1 MLVVHLKNSV
11 VKFTY
16 DDYNFFDTSSGQS
29 DSKIMAVCV
38 LQIHL

>member
-1 MLVVHLKNSV
+1 MLEIHLKNSV
-11 VKFTY
+11 VKLTY
-16 DDYNFFDTSSGQS
+16 DDYNFFDTSSGKS